1 MIDRIKE
8 KVSTIFSDEEMPAL
22 EDDKRVVLINADGGA
37 PPEPELRVVGLY
49 TDINEEKVA
58 EVTQALLYLNESN
71 KMRDHDAEESKPIQF
86 YISTYGGNADD
97 MFALYDIMKEV
108 QKDTEIHTVGMGKVM
123 SAGVLLLAGGTPGK
137 RKIGKN
143 CRVMLHSVSSG
154 NHGDLH
160 NLVNEVEAIQELQE
174 MYINCLTQE
183 TKMTKSQLKKMLERK
198 VNVYLSAE
206 QAVEYGIADMVL

>member
-8 KVSTIFSDEEMPAL
+8 KVGTMFTSKEPTSAAEDPKVILVST
-22 EDDKRVVLINADGGA
+22 GGEGE
-37 PPEPELRVVGLY
+37 PEPELRVVGLY
-49 TDINEEKVA
+49 TDITEEKVA
-58 EVTQALLYLNESN
+58 EVTQALLYLNETN
-71 KMRDHDAEESKPIQF
+71 RLKEDDEEKKPIDF
-86 YISTYGGNADD
+86 YTSTYGGNADD
-97 MFALYDIMKEV
+97 MFALYDIMKQV
-108 QKDTEIHTVGMGKVM
+108 QKETEIHTIGMGKVM

-137 RKIGKN
+137 RKIGRN
-143 CRVMLHSVSSG
+143 CRIMLHSVSSG

>member
-8 KVSTIFSDEEMPAL
+8 KVSTIFSDEETPAL
-22 EDDKRVVLINADGGA
+22 EEDKRVVVISADGGA

-71 KMRDHDAEESKPIQF
+71 KLRDIDEEETKPIHF

-108 QKDTEIHTVGMGKVM
+108 QKDTEIHTIGMGKVM
-123 SAGVLLLAGGTPGK
+123 SAGEPK
-137 RKIGKN
+137 RRSPNGAN
-143 CRVMLHSVSSG
+143 SNATSGNRSPSTRSSG
-154 NHGDLH
+154 
-160 NLVNEVEAIQELQE
+160 A
-174 MYINCLTQE
+174 
-183 TKMTKSQLKKMLERK
+183 SRK
-198 VNVYLSAE
+198 
-206 QAVEYGIADMVL
+206 ADGPNRSRTGSRAS

>member
-8 KVSTIFSDEEMPAL
+8 KVGTMFTSKELTSTAEDPKVILVNAGL
-22 EDDKRVVLINADGGA
+22 EGA
-37 PPEPELRVVGLY
+37 PEPELRVVGLY
-49 TDINEEKVA
+49 TDITEEKVA
-58 EVTQALLYLNESN
+58 EVTQALLYLNETN
-71 KMRDHDAEESKPIQF
+71 RLKEDDKEKKPIDF

-97 MFALYDIMKEV
+97 MFALYDIMKQV
-108 QKDTEIHTVGMGKVM
+108 QKETEIHTIGMGKVM

-137 RKIGKN
+137 RKIGRN
-143 CRVMLHSVSSG
+143 CRIMLHSVSSG

-206 QAVEYGIADMVL
+206 QAVEYGIADKVL

>member
-8 KVSTIFSDEEMPAL
+8 KVSTIFSDEETPAL
-22 EDDKRVVLINADGGA
+22 EEDKRVVVISADGGA

-71 KMRDHDAEESKPIQF
+71 KLRDIDEEETKPIHF

-108 QKDTEIHTVGMGKVM
+108 QKDTEIHTIGMGKVM
-123 SAGVLLLAGGTPGK
+123 S
-137 RKIGKN
+137 
-143 CRVMLHSVSSG
+143 
-154 NHGDLH
+154 
-160 NLVNEVEAIQELQE
+160 
-174 MYINCLTQE
+174 
-183 TKMTKSQLKKMLERK
+183 
-198 VNVYLSAE
+198 LSL
-206 QAVEYGIADMVL
+206 IHI

>member
-8 KVSTIFSDEEMPAL
+8 KVSTIFSDEETPAL
-22 EDDKRVVLINADGGA
+22 EEDKRVVVISADGGA

-71 KMRDHDAEESKPIQF
+71 KLRDIDEEETKPIHF

-108 QKDTEIHTVGMGKVM
+108 QKDTEIHTIGMGKVM

-143 CRVMLHSVSSG
+143 CRIMLHSVSSG

>member
-8 KVSTIFSDEEMPAL
+8 KVGTMFTNEESPTIEEDPKVIL
-22 EDDKRVVLINADGGA
+22 VNAGPEGV
-37 PPEPELRVVGLY
+37 PEPELRVVGLY
-49 TDINEEKVA
+49 TDITEEKVA
-58 EVTQALLYLNESN
+58 EVTQALLYLNETN
-71 KMRDHDAEESKPIQF
+71 RLKEDDEEKKPIDF

-97 MFALYDIMKEV
+97 MFALYDIMKQV
-108 QKDTEIHTVGMGKVM
+108 QKETEIHTIGMGKVM
-123 SAGVLLLAGGTPGK
+123 SAGVLLLAGGTPGQ

-143 CRVMLHSVSSG
+143 CRIMLHSVSSG

-206 QAVEYGIADMVL
+206 QAVEYGIADKVL

>member
-71 KMRDHDAEESKPIQF
+71 KMRDREQEESKAYRQ
-86 YISTYGGNADD
+86 TC
-97 MFALYDIMKEV
+97 
-108 QKDTEIHTVGMGKVM
+108 
-123 SAGVLLLAGGTPGK
+123 K
-137 RKIGKN
+137 R
-143 CRVMLHSVSSG
+143 S
-154 NHGDLH
+154 
-160 NLVNEVEAIQELQE
+160 
-174 MYINCLTQE
+174 
-183 TKMTKSQLKKMLERK
+183 KKRL
-198 VNVYLSAE
+198 
-206 QAVEYGIADMVL
+206 